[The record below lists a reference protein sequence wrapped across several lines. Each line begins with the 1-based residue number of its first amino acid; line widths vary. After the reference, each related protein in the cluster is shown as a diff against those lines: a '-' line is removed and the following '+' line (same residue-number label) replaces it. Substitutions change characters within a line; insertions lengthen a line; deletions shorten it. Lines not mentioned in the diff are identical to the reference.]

1 MKNILLWC
9 SPGFGLVD
17 VWLPVIKK
25 LKEQGDIKIDFVF
38 PEPSTLRLEDK
49 SSDLFKLAEKF
60 SDRIIYRSYSRR
72 WFIATTLAEAK
83 LGIKFRKVDEKIF
96 RLARRLS
103 KGKLSNYIFF
113 RFFGSLISS
122 IVKYTLSLRENFSK
136 CTLYDICLLRQVDG
150 ILCDITVEDKVA
162 NIELRKYFKNI
173 KKFSMMHGLDP
184 CWVQPDFNCKKSV
197 NQRPDIIIYSIS
209 TLANNGYKKCFGALD
224 GNIVHAGIPR
234 HDDDWIKFVSDENS
248 FTESRN
254 FVLLIGRAASPF
266 NPVDRKEK
274 ALRDI
279 YNVICIKN
287 KLKLIVKLHPKENL
301 NGFDGDI
308 YRRVLG
314 LNNYGKTWEFSDR
327 HPLILG
333 QDALFSISFY
343 SGVVLD
349 MLALDKPTIEYLD
362 LRDLKS
368 YKGNDIL
375 IDKHGNK
382 TFQYRFVELVL
393 GVDSNLALEKA
404 VESVINHY
412 DKTLSPLKSKYINY
426 FNPFNNS
433 SKKIADDILSRAN
446 KMEQ

>member
-1 MKNILLWC
+1 
-9 SPGFGLVD
+9 
-17 VWLPVIKK
+17 
-25 LKEQGDIKIDFVF
+25 
-38 PEPSTLRLEDK
+38 
-49 SSDLFKLAEKF
+49 
-60 SDRIIYRSYSRR
+60 
-72 WFIATTLAEAK
+72 
-83 LGIKFRKVDEKIF
+83 
-96 RLARRLS
+96 
-103 KGKLSNYIFF
+103 
-113 RFFGSLISS
+113 
-122 IVKYTLSLRENFSK
+122 
-136 CTLYDICLLRQVDG
+136 
-150 ILCDITVEDKVA
+150 
-162 NIELRKYFKNI
+162 
-173 KKFSMMHGLDP
+173 MH
-184 CWVQPDFNCKKSV
+184 
-197 NQRPDIIIYSIS
+197 
-209 TLANNGYKKCFGALD
+209 
-224 GNIVHAGIPR
+224 
-234 HDDDWIKFVSDENS
+234 
-248 FTESRN
+248 
-254 FVLLIGRAASPF
+254 
-266 NPVDRKEK
+266 
-274 ALRDI
+274 
-279 YNVICIKN
+279 KN

-343 SGVVLD
+343 SGVTLD

-382 TFQYRFVELVL
+382 ALQYRFAELVL

-446 KMEQ
+446 KME